1 MAQYCEWELLYLYIC
16 SICICIFGEFVFV
29 YLENL
34 QYFLT
39 LDFYFRRWV
48 HMAQYCEWEWK
59 SPEEGTVITGCTMQ
73 GVGFVI
79 INIVSVIII
88 IIIISIKMINI
99 RSRWLATTQSI
110 NAASGLAS
118 SARGI
123 GLVISIFN
131 IF

>member
-79 INIVSVIII
+79 IIIVSVIVII
-88 IIIISIKMINI
+88 IFLIINTILIFIPS
-99 RSRWLATTQSI
+99 SRGAPCKGSVL
-110 NAASGLAS
+110 S
-118 SARGI
+118 SSS
-123 GLVISIFN
+123 LSVESSSSSS
-131 IF
+131 